1 MSLDTLA
8 ERVDASDAD
17 SDSGESVAAPRQ
29 TAVQLHHTHLPK
41 LADAELLDYDRDS
54 RTVVR
59 FDEERLDALLETGQR
74 LLESLR
80 QERPRNDGRSR

>member
-8 ERVDASDAD
+8 ERVDASDVH
-17 SDSGESVAAPRQ
+17 STPGESAAASRR

-41 LADAELLDYDRDS
+41 LADAGLLDYDRDS

-59 FDEERLDALLETGQR
+59 FDEERLDSLLETGRR

-80 QERPRNDGRSR
+80 QERPRTDG